1 MSEILVKLK
10 VDTSNL
16 QQEMKQA
23 EGIIENET
31 EKIEKNLTISPKF
44 EVKNLNDLKRAL
56 VEIGKASG
64 DVWDTDKFNA
74 EINKA
79 VNNSKKLGEIKAEME
94 KVAASVDKT
103 SDEFKFLQ
111 ATIAGVDK
119 QIENLGQQSTKT
131 SSEIKQ
137 GFGDAFS
144 SFGGALE
151 SFKSGD
157 LLGSF
162 NAIRSGIQGITSASL
177 SFIATPI
184 GAAIAALAGIGLIAK
199 EWFDFNMEVSKLNG
213 EIEQLTGTTGVAA
226 DEFRKN
232 SKAISDTFGK
242 DFSDAVI
249 EQDKLIK
256 IFGISAKEAFD
267 VYADGLARGGARNDD
282 FGRSIKEY
290 SVFFKKAGF
299 SADEFLD
306 ILNTGIDLQIY
317 DDKLPDAIKEFGLR
331 ISEGTKPAEDA
342 LKNAFGEKFTN
353 DLLGGVKNGTISVK
367 ESLTAISK
375 EAQTAGLNT
384 QQLAQLTADLGGGP
398 AEDLGGIE
406 NLFKAI
412 NQAQELANKGLTE
425 YEQAMINS
433 AQRAKDLEDAKER
446 AFKSDTA
453 VAFAKT
459 VKNLWTDIQI
469 GFFNA
474 IAELRPVFEF
484 LFNSLQTGFETIK
497 TIWGTT
503 IDFLTGDFKGAVDT
517 IKGYFTSLNF
527 IWDGVID
534 KMKIKISEGL
544 LYIAKKVKPVFDALG
559 INTDNII
566 KSLENSITRSTN
578 NITKIQKQKAAELAV
593 AKAEAKKEEQAQQ
606 KQTPARSGG
615 GAKSTSTKSTA
626 TKTDNKAIIEAEKKY
641 NEAILKEKLEAEK
654 VLAKE
659 LENARAE
666 YRKLEVSG
674 ADALVLEQEKLKLLA
689 IEEKYLNDLL
699 VLQSQTA
706 GKLKDGKDKE
716 GNSLTQD
723 REKELEA
730 ARKTNEQLIKLND
743 EYYNAGLKLKLDT
756 IKANEDLNTQQ
767 LEDDFKNVKLKEN
780 ANKLEKAQFEKLQNE
795 KLQII
800 NQSKIKF
807 AEAQRDA
814 LADVLKGEKI
824 DPSTNAAFNELNK
837 KINELRKNGAKLA
850 EEGIAA
856 NIKVKDTE
864 SDENKQRI
872 MGIIN
877 ELSEFAKNGI
887 LLDIGFNPQSVSA
900 LQESLKDV
908 YEAFAKGPDNQ
919 KGQWEAVAKAGVA
932 AYAVVSDFAYNR
944 EVQAIEE
951 QRALN
956 EEAEAAEL
964 ENAEGNEQQKALI
977 KQKYDEKDR
986 QLKRRA
992 AENEKRKALADIKIA
1007 TAKAIITAAA
1017 SAPFPAN
1024 LPGIAF
1030 ATALGV
1036 AQYALAAS
1044 QPIPK
1049 FKDGVVGFDGIV
1061 GGVGTGT
1068 SDSNLA
1074 YLSRGE
1080 SVIPAEATAS
1090 NLGLIRSLVDNGDP
1104 SAYINSHYVLPA
1116 IKEAENANKRE
1127 TEKRLSE
1134 MQNLIIT
1141 STISQTLK
1149 SIEKKGD
1156 VNTNKI
1162 VEAVSKKSNGFNL

>member
-1 MSEILVKLK
+1 LIADSLPLIGNFFSNLGSNISDFVENSLLIQSIGTIVTELFNVIKELGVGIGEVFSEIF
-10 VDTSNL
+10 SNFG
-16 QQEMKQA
+16 QV
-23 EGIIENET
+23 
-31 EKIEKNLTISPKF
+31 S
-44 EVKNLNDLKRAL
+44 
-56 VEIGKASG
+56 S
-64 DVWDTDKFNA
+64 
-74 EINKA
+74 
-79 VNNSKKLGEIKAEME
+79 
-94 KVAASVDKT
+94 
-103 SDEFKFLQ
+103 
-111 ATIAGVDK
+111 AGN
-119 QIENLGQQSTKT
+119 I
-131 SSEIKQ
+131 
-137 GFGDAFS
+137 
-144 SFGGALE
+144 
-151 SFKSGD
+151 
-157 LLGSF
+157 
-162 NAIRSGIQGITSASL
+162 
-177 SFIATPI
+177 
-184 GAAIAALAGIGLIAK
+184 LAK
-199 EWFDFNMEVSKLNG
+199 
-213 EIEQLTGTTGVAA
+213 
-226 DEFRKN
+226 
-232 SKAISDTFGK
+232 
-242 DFSDAVI
+242 
-249 EQDKLIK
+249 
-256 IFGISAKEAFD
+256 AFD
-267 VYADGLARGGARNDD
+267 V
-282 FGRSIKEY
+282 
-290 SVFFKKAGF
+290 
-299 SADEFLD
+299 
-306 ILNTGIDLQIY
+306 
-317 DDKLPDAIKEFGLR
+317 
-331 ISEGTKPAEDA
+331 
-342 LKNAFGEKFTN
+342 AFT
-353 DLLGGVKNGTISVK
+353 
-367 ESLTAISK
+367 
-375 EAQTAGLNT
+375 GLN
-384 QQLAQLTADLGGGP
+384 
-398 AEDLGGIE
+398 
-406 NLFKAI
+406 
-412 NQAQELANKGLTE
+412 
-425 YEQAMINS
+425 S
-433 AQRAKDLEDAKER
+433 A
-446 AFKSDTA
+446 
-453 VAFAKT
+453 
-459 VKNLWTDIQI
+459 IQI
-469 GFFNA
+469 VILTIRNFKDIIVGAFDVITLQVKTFVNFWSA
-474 IAELRPVFEF
+474 IFR
-484 LFNSLQTGFETIK
+484 
-497 TIWGTT
+497 
-503 IDFLTGDFKGAVDT
+503 GDFKGAVNVIGDY
-517 IKGYFTSLNF
+517 IKGLTGIFENTF
-527 IWDGVID
+527 G
-534 KMKIKISEGL
+534 KIK
-544 LYIAKKVKPVFDALG
+544 
-559 INTDNII
+559 NNII
-566 KSLENSITRSTN
+566 DFVKGILKIIEPFASAF
-578 NITKIQKQKAAELAV
+578 NIDVKGLDKTLDSYKTKV
-593 AKAEAKKEEQAQQ
+593 AKTAKEVQKSQKNLSVEATATVNQNVNTVETKQTKEGKASSNKKDDSRKKEL
-606 KQTPARSGG
+606 
-615 GAKSTSTKSTA
+615 
-626 TKTDNKAIIEAEKKY
+626 EAEKKY
-641 NEAILKEKLEAEK
+641 NEEIIKQRVEAEK
-654 VLAKE
+654 QLGLE
-659 LENARAE
+659 LEQARKE
-666 YRKLEVSG
+666 FTLLQDSG
-674 ADALVLEQEKLKLLA
+674 AEALVLEKKKQELRA

-706 GKLKDGKDKE
+706 GKLKDGKDKD

-767 LEDDFKNVKLKEN
+767 LEDDFKNVKLKDN

-814 LADVLKGEKI
+814 IADVLKGENI

-977 KQKYDEKDR
+977 KQKYDEKER

-1080 SVIPAEATAS
+1080 SVIPAEATAK
-1090 NLGLIRSLVDNGDP
+1090 NMGLIRSLVDNGDP